1 MTLPSGTAPSGGL
14 SYGFVSTVTDAE
26 FDEAS
31 AALDRA
37 LLRAIGLPEDVEIR
51 EFENAV
57 YAMTEKVKAVITN
70 FSISKFIGMLPMLIS
85 DGIALWDKV
94 EPRIGDQIER
104 KFFISAVV
112 RYVYKKHNPDLPVI
126 TEPFET
132 MVEDMVLAAVP
143 ELIDGLEEQ
152 FNVLE
157 KKLRSIF
164 G

>member
-1 MTLPSGTAPSGGL
+1 MPTPSGL

-26 FDEAS
+26 FEEAS

-37 LLRAIGLPEDVEIR
+37 LLRAIGLPEEVEIR

-57 YAMTEKVKAVITN
+57 YAMTEKVKTLVVD
-70 FSISKFIGMLPMLIS
+70 FSISKFIGILPMLIS

-94 EPRIGDQIER
+94 EPKIGDSIER
-104 KFFISAVV
+104 KHFIGSVI
-112 RYVYKKHNPDLPVI
+112 RYVYKKHNPDLPVLV
-126 TEPFET
+126 EPFET
-132 MVEDMVLAAVP
+132 MVEDMILAAVP

-152 FNVLE
+152 FNALE